1 MHALPNLDSCRYG
14 RTVDEHHHRST
25 SRFCFSSSYNLPSI
39 ILSVCPSHDSQTR
52 EVLDFVL
59 VNSPSEQSDPVLKP
73 RAR

>member
-14 RTVDEHHHRST
+14 RTERAT
-25 SRFCFSSSYNLPSI
+25 SRFCFSSSCNLLSI

-59 VNSPSEQSDPVLKP
+59 VNAPSEQSDPVLKP